1 MNNEFSQ
8 ADSRSFIEKR
18 DAGGE
23 SSMPEKQ
30 ERFRPSLEKR
40 KILLVE
46 DEFINQEILQMYLR
60 ESYEILPAETGSKAL
75 EIIHAQ
81 YETLSLILLDLN
93 LPDIHGL
100 DVLREVKADIRF
112 ALIPVIVMTADS
124 DAEVECLTLGAIDFI
139 PKPYP
144 RQEVVLARVLRTI
157 ELSEDRDILR
167 WTERDQLTGLYN
179 RDFFY
184 RYAVQLDAHHVDWP
198 TDAILMNINH
208 FHTINDRYGKSC
220 GDDVLRRVGEGLLA
234 FVQETGGIACR
245 SDADT
250 FLAYCPHHADYD
262 PLLERV
268 SVPMHAAEDG
278 KSENRVRIR
287 MGVYADA
294 DKTLDIE
301 RRFDRAKIAAD
312 TVKDSF
318 ARAIG
323 IYSNSLHEKELLEEQ
338 LIEDFPR
345 AIREKQF
352 QIYYQPK
359 FDVRLDK
366 PILSSA
372 EALVRW
378 RHPSLGMVSPGVFIP
393 LFENN
398 GLIYRLDS
406 YVWAEAAAQI
416 RDWKTRLGI
425 CLPVSVNVSRID
437 LYEPRLIDL
446 LREITEGNDLSP
458 HDLLLEI
465 TESAYT
471 EDSEQIVEK
480 VRRLREIGF
489 RIEMDDFGSGY
500 SSLNMLSTLP
510 VDALKLDMQFVRN
523 AFKDRK
529 DTRLLEAMIQ
539 LAEAFE
545 VPTIAEGVETAEQVF
560 TLKAMGCSII
570 QGYYFS
576 RPLPA
581 QEFERF
587 LLDNRPESTDVWLKT
602 RRPWHDWFTYKA
614 MHDPLTGLYN
624 YTAFDVLFHDSDQE
638 HIAVLIVR
646 IDSYEQIRQN
656 RGRDCADRVVC
667 RAADVLQKSFR
678 SVDYICRLREDEFAV
693 IMTRVTSKEKEL
705 VLNKIEQMNHVLHLE
720 EETTPAVSL
729 RVGVAFSDREDPEG
743 DIFQDADTALERLMG
758 KCQTG
763 YSVF

>member
-1 MNNEFSQ
+1 
-8 ADSRSFIEKR
+8 
-18 DAGGE
+18 
-23 SSMPEKQ
+23 MPEKQ
-30 ERFRPSLEKR
+30 ERFRPSFEKR
-40 KILLVE
+40 RILLVE
-46 DEFINQEILQMYLR
+46 DEFINQEILQMILR
-60 ESYEILPAETGSKAL
+60 ESYEIIPAETGETAL

-100 DVLREVKADIRF
+100 DVLREVKADVRF
-112 ALIPVIVMTADS
+112 ARIPVIVMTADS
-124 DAEVECLTLGAIDFI
+124 NAEVECLTLGAIDFI

-144 RQEVVLARVLRTI
+144 RQEVILARVLRTI

-184 RYAVQLDAHHVDWP
+184 RYAVQLDAHHTDFP

-208 FHTINDRYGKSC
+208 FHTINDRYGKSY
-220 GDDVLRRVGEGLLA
+220 GDDVLRRIGERMLA
-234 FVQETGGIACR
+234 LVQETGGIACR

-250 FLAYCPHHADYD
+250 FLVYCPHRTDYD
-262 PLLERV
+262 SLLEHV
-268 SVPMHAAEDG
+268 SIPMHDAKAG
-278 KSENRVRIR
+278 QSENRVRIR

-318 ARAIG
+318 TRAIG
-323 IYSNSLHEKELLEEQ
+323 IYDNSLHETELLEEQ

-352 QIYYQPK
+352 QVYYQPK
-359 FDVRLDK
+359 FDVRPDT
-366 PILSSA
+366 PVLSSA

-378 RHPSLGMVSPGVFIP
+378 RHPTLGMISPGIFIP

-416 RDWKTRLGI
+416 RGWKDQLGI
-425 CLPVSVNVSRID
+425 SLPVSVNVSRVD
-437 LYEPRLIDL
+437 LYEPRLVDL
-446 LREITEGNDLSP
+446 LQEITEQNGLSP

-471 EDSEQIVEK
+471 EDSEQIVQK

-510 VDALKLDMQFVRN
+510 VDALKLDMQFIRN

-539 LAEAFE
+539 LSEAFE
-545 VPTIAEGVETAEQVF
+545 IPTIAEGVETAEQVF
-560 TLKAMGCSII
+560 TLKAMGCDII

-581 QEFERF
+581 PEFERF
-587 LLDNRPESTDVWLKT
+587 LLDNRPEASDVWLKPKRS
-602 RRPWHDWFTYKA
+602 RRDRFTYKA
-614 MHDPLTGLYN
+614 MHDPLTGLFN
-624 YTAFDVLFHDSDQE
+624 YTAFDILFHDSDQE
-638 HIAVLIVR
+638 HIAVLIACV
-646 IDSYEQIRQN
+646 DGYEQLRQSE
-656 RGRDCADRVVC
+656 GRDRADRAIRRV
-667 RAADVLQKSFR
+667 ADVLQNSFR
-678 SVDYICRLREDEFAV
+678 SVDHICRLREDEFAV
-693 IMTRVTSKEKEL
+693 IVTRVTSKEKEL
-705 VLNKIEQMNHVLHLE
+705 VSDKIEQMNRVLHLE
-720 EETTPAVSL
+720 EENTPAVSL
-729 RVGVAFSDREDPEG
+729 SVGVAFSDRENAEG
-743 DIFQDADTALERLMG
+743 DIFQDADTALKRL
-758 KCQTG
+758 KDKNQTG